1 MLKLTSPDFVTTTW
15 SGGKTT
21 QLAIAPDGASY
32 AERAFLWR
40 ISSATVELEASDF
53 TPLPDY
59 DRLITTLQGEI
70 DLSHDDA
77 AWLHLRPYEVHR
89 FDGGAA
95 TRSRGRCTDFNLMLR
110 KQAVDGSMD
119 ASILHSGSKLIAS
132 GRRTPEGRSYAAI
145 LVFCASGS
153 ILIQNGSEEIALR
166 GGEAVLE
173 REPEAMHLHA
183 AGETGTAIVCKIW
196 YL

>member
-1 MLKLTSPDFVTTTW
+1 
-15 SGGKTT
+15 
-21 QLAIAPDGASY
+21 
-32 AERAFLWR
+32 
-40 ISSATVELEASDF
+40 
-53 TPLPDY
+53 
-59 DRLITTLQGEI
+59 
-70 DLSHDDA
+70 
-77 AWLHLRPYEVHR
+77 
-89 FDGGAA
+89 
-95 TRSRGRCTDFNLMLR
+95 
-110 KQAVDGSMD
+110 MD

-183 AGETGTAIVCKIW
+183 AGEPGTAIVCKIW

>member
-119 ASILHSGSKLIAS
+119 ALILHSGSKLIAS

-153 ILIQNGSEEIALR
+153 ILVQNGSDRL
-166 GGEAVLE
+166 
-173 REPEAMHLHA
+173 
-183 AGETGTAIVCKIW
+183 
-196 YL
+196 